1 MSLSFSFWIGQS
13 TVSSTIK
20 ETCEFIWDVLKKT
33 HVKTHVKT
41 PSCAADWV
49 GISRGFEQL
58 WNFPNCIGIS
68 LCRTSLLNV
77 KILSNNLI
85 M

>member
-1 MSLSFSFWIGQS
+1 M
-13 TVSSTIK
+13 
-20 ETCEFIWDVLKKT
+20 DVFKKT
-33 HVKTHVKT
+33 HMNT

-58 WNFPNCIGIS
+58 WNLPNCISTS
-68 LCRTSLLNV
+68 LCTTSLLNV
-77 KILSNNLI
+77 KILSDNLI

>member
-1 MSLSFSFWIGQS
+1 MSLSFSFRIGRS
-13 TVSSTIK
+13 TVSSIVK
-20 ETCEFIWDVLKKT
+20 ETCEVIWDVLK
-33 HVKTHVKT
+33 KTHVKT

-58 WNFPNCIGIS
+58 WNFPNCIGTS

-77 KILSNNLI
+77 KMLNDNFI

>member
-1 MSLSFSFWIGQS
+1 MSLSFSFQIGLFA
-13 TVSSTIK
+13 VSSIVK
-20 ETCEFIWDVLKKT
+20 ETCEVKWDVLKKT
-33 HVKTHVKT
+33 HMKT

-58 WNFPNCIGIS
+58 WNFPNCIGTS

-77 KILSNNLI
+77 KILSDNLI
-85 M
+85 T